1 MKAIILNG
9 TGGVDTLEMK
19 EVSKP
24 LIHENE
30 VLVEI
35 KSLSINPVD
44 IKTRTGKGVYGRIK
58 DDHPII
64 LGWDISGIIKETGE
78 NVRKFKLG
86 DEVFGMINFPGH
98 GKAYAEYAAAP
109 EDHLALKP
117 KNITHAKAA
126 SGSLA
131 ALTAWQ
137 ALVNVAK
144 VKSGDKVLI
153 HAAAGGVGHYAVQIA
168 KHLGAFVIGTSSNE
182 NKEFLIE
189 LGVNEHINYKTEPF
203 ENKLKE
209 IDVVLDPLGG
219 EVTKKSYAVLKNGG
233 RLVSIVGGVK
243 EDDHS
248 EIQRKNLSANNY
260 LVQSN
265 GEEMQQLAKLF
276 KEGKLKSIV
285 SHPFSFDKIADAH
298 RQIETG
304 KTRGKVVVNIS

>member
-9 TGGVDTLEMK
+9 TGGVETLQFK
-19 EVSKP
+19 ELPRPV
-24 LIHENE
+24 IQENE

-35 KSLSINPVD
+35 KSFSINPVD

-58 DDHPII
+58 ENQPII
-64 LGWDISGIIKETGE
+64 LGWDISGVVKETGK
-78 NVRKFKLG
+78 NVKKFKSG

-98 GKAYAEYAAAP
+98 GKAYAEFATAP
-109 EDHLALKP
+109 ENHLSLKP
-117 KNITHAKAA
+117 KNISHAEAA
-126 SGSLA
+126 AGSLA

-144 VKSGDKVLI
+144 VKSGDRVLI
-153 HAAAGGVGHYAVQIA
+153 HAAAGGVGHFAVQIA
-168 KHLGAFVIGTSSNE
+168 KYIGAYVIGTSSTE
-182 NKEFLIE
+182 NRAFLIE

-203 ENKLKE
+203 ENKAKE

-219 EVTKKSYAVLKNGG
+219 EVTKKSYGVLKNGG

-243 EDDHS
+243 DEDQS
-248 EIQRKNLSANNY
+248 EIQKKNIHASNY

-265 GEEMQQLAKLF
+265 GIEMEQLANMF
-276 KEGKLKSIV
+276 KEGKLKSVV
-285 SHPFSFDKIADAH
+285 SHTFSFEKIADAH